1 VHRVAVL
8 VPAPEAVMTLCQAYA
23 AMTRVNNQI
32 VTAPNSVALGALLE
46 VRASLKIQI
55 NQGKGA
61 R

>member
-1 VHRVAVL
+1 V
-8 VPAPEAVMTLCQAYA
+8 TLCEAYHA
-23 AMTRVNNQI
+23 RRRVESQI

>member
-1 VHRVAVL
+1 
-8 VPAPEAVMTLCQAYA
+8 MTLCEAYA
-23 AMTRVNNQI
+23 ALSRVNQQI

-55 NQGKGA
+55 NQRK